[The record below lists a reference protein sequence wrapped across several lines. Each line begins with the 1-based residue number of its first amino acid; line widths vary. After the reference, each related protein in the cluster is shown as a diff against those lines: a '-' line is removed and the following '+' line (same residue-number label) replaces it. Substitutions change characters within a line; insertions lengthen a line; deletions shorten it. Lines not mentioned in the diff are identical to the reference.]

1 MKTLRILGWTM
12 IWAGGVILA
21 FLAYQLVG
29 TNLITSR
36 AQDAAAVEVADRF
49 DAVREQLA
57 AEGDFPPAVIVDE
70 TTTTTT
76 TEAGRDAPTLPVLYE
91 EPIPAEGEAF
101 GIISIPAIE
110 LEHVMMEG
118 VDRETLKDGPGHMPW
133 TPLPGQPGN
142 AVISGHRTTYG
153 APFYDLDSLEPGD
166 EIIVETALGEHVY
179 AVRESLIVLPTDV
192 WVTNPKRGSWITLT
206 TCNPRFS
213 ARERLVIQ
221 AELIVGP
228 NLPYA
233 QAEIEAFLE
242 PMS

>member
-12 IWAGGVILA
+12 IWAGGLILA

-29 TNLITSR
+29 TNLIASR
-36 AQDAAAVEVADRF
+36 AQEAAADEVAARF
-49 DAVREQLA
+49 TSVRDQLLE
-57 AEGDFPPAVIVDE
+57 EGDFPPAVVLDDDDA
-70 TTTTTT
+70 TTHGTFVVPP
-76 TEAGRDAPTLPVLYE
+76 APVLFE
-91 EPIPAEGEAF
+91 EPMPEEGQAF
-101 GIISIPAIE
+101 GIISIPKIE
-110 LEHVMMEG
+110 LEHVLMEG
-118 VDRETLKDGPGHMPW
+118 VGRETLKDGPGHMPW

-153 APFYDLDSLEPGD
+153 APFYDLDLLEPGD
-166 EIIVETALGEHVY
+166 EIVVETALGDHVF
-179 AVRESLIVLPTDV
+179 AIREVLIVLPTDV
-192 WVTNPKRGSWITLT
+192 WVTNPKRGAWITLT

-221 AELIVGP
+221 AELIDGP

-233 QAEIEAFLE
+233 QAQVDEFLE